1 MRPRQDG
8 DCSASIASMVSECG
22 DPFAGRISQEFK
34 VIQRASAAGESREI
48 PVPIFLVFETVT
60 ELDVCVV

>member
-8 DCSASIASMVSECG
+8 YCSASIASMVSECG
-22 DPFAGRISQEFK
+22 DAFAGRISEEFK
-34 VIQRASAAGESREI
+34 IIQPASAAGESGEI
-48 PVPIFLVFETVT
+48 PVQMFLVFETMT